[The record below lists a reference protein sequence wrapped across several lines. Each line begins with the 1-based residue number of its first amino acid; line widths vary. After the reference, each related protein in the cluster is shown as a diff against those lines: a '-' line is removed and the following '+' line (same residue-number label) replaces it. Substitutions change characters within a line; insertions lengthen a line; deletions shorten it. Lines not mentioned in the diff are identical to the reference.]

1 MDAKLIAFTA
11 ALACA
16 SMASPA
22 ADFIS
27 VEGPVPE
34 VNRGGCSTAVFVRP
48 VTNRAA
54 VVSAKWTVTGLGV
67 FRVFLNG
74 AEVGAE
80 DFLKPGYTH
89 PHKRRSSFSYDVTDA
104 FRRDPGARNVLCA
117 EVSTGWWRDAIIG
130 RAGKVSA
137 FQGVLKL
144 AYADG
149 SAEEIVSDT
158 SWRAAY
164 AGPLR
169 HATIWGGERYDARV
183 PTPWRTTGD
192 VDWKRARVNGEFKG
206 AVTPLEGRSVRV
218 RRDLAFAPRDAWA
231 WKGADGAAKDRHG
244 RARILRRYAG
254 GEALVLEPGETL
266 VVDFGQNCAGVPEF
280 AARAA
285 AGTELSGHPA
295 EMLNDANGERSRG
308 NDGPAGSAYFAN
320 YRTAESRLRYVF
332 AGGDGETWHP
342 SCTFFGGRYW
352 SFTANG
358 RVEFKRL
365 SLLPV
370 MSIAPEDETGTIV
383 TGDASLNRLISNCL
397 WGMRSN
403 YLSVPTDCP
412 QRNERWG
419 WTGDTQVFV
428 GAAVYA
434 ADVYGFLTKWM
445 TDMRD
450 SQADEKSKCPG
461 MFPKIA
467 PDRSGGRLIGWADA
481 GVIVPYTMWRQFG
494 DVGAV
499 NVNWDAMARFLANLD
514 KSNWTTPENER
525 QCVDWLSPAMYEGH
539 RRGWG
544 SKFCKN
550 PFWDGETNAD
560 ERQYWDMLGACYH
573 IWDLKMMVEMAKA
586 TGRDKEAAAY
596 AQREAK
602 AVARYRSLFLDH
614 HGRFAERYR
623 NMQTPNLFALKLG
636 LFPTQAAT
644 DAAKADLVASIKAGN
659 CKVGTGFLGTPLL
672 LDVIA
677 DIVGDPALAYS
688 VLLQRD
694 CPGWLYS
701 VDNGATTIWER
712 WDGYTKER
720 GFGPPEMNSFNHY
733 ANGAVLGWMYRTMAG
748 IRPGKEAGYRH
759 FTLAPKPDKRI
770 GSCKASYRTKYGT
783 VKSEWRYVDGGKL
796 EWSFTVPP
804 CTTATV
810 VPPDG
815 GPTVERGPGDYR
827 MPSDSVAD
835 GGVQKGDPFRSVTAP
850 KTECRVPLK
859 LLPRNNMPLVEA
871 DVDGAKCTFL
881 LDTGATH
888 TTFDLAF
895 VKKNLPN
902 ATLTPVAMMAETN
915 VEGAPRYMRVK
926 SMKLGAAEFG
936 DFGAMALDISHLHAS
951 VGVKVDGILGMSTL
965 GRVPCIVSFG
975 AGEVVFAPGKES
987 LARFGRLVQRSLS
1000 DPMSILLPVKFGERT
1015 FEVLVDSGAS
1025 LTFLSRETG
1034 WPTTGEAAN
1043 VPAVDINGKAK
1054 LAPLVGKKG
1063 VLPVGDG
1070 IEISPFVVSAPMN
1083 RIGSDVLI
1091 AYDMLIAGRY
1101 VSFRRHP

>member
-1 MDAKLIAFTA
+1 MCAATPRRGSLLYKVKAKIA
-11 ALACA
+11 ALLAAGAACA
-16 SMASPA
+16 GA

-74 AEVGAE
+74 AEVGAG

-89 PHKRRSSFSYDVTDA
+89 PGKRRSSFSYDVTDA
-104 FRRDPGARNVLCA
+104 IRRDPGARNVLCA
-117 EVSTGWWRDAIIG
+117 EVSTGWWRDGIIG
-130 RAGKVSA
+130 RAGKFSA

-149 SAEEIVSDT
+149 SAEDVATDT

-169 HATIWGGERYDARV
+169 HATIWGGEKYDARV

-192 VDWKRARVNGEFKG
+192 VDWRRARVNGEFKG

-218 RRDLAFAPRDAWA
+218 RRDLALSPCAAWV

-244 RARILRRYAG
+244 RARILRRYVG
-254 GEALVLEPGETL
+254 GETLVLEPGETL

-280 AARAA
+280 MARAT

-295 EMLNDANGERSRG
+295 EMLNDANGEKSRG
-308 NDGPAGSAYFAN
+308 NDGPAESAYFAN
-320 YRTAESRLRYVF
+320 YRRADSRLCYMF

-358 RVEFKRL
+358 RVEFAQIRQ
-365 SLLPV
+365 LPV

-419 WTGDTQVFV
+419 WAGDAQVFA

-434 ADVYGFLTKWM
+434 ADVYGFLSKWM

-450 SQADEKSKCPG
+450 SQADEKSKYPG

-467 PDRSGGRLIGWADA
+467 PGGAGGRLIGWADA
-481 GVIVPYTMWRQFG
+481 GVVVPYTLWRQFG
-494 DVGAV
+494 DVVAV
-499 NVNWDAMARFLANLD
+499 NVNWDAMARFMASLD
-514 KSNWTTPENER
+514 KSNWKTPEDER

-573 IWDLKMMVEMAKA
+573 VWDLKMMVEMAKA
-586 TGRDKEAAAY
+586 TGRDKEAEAY
-596 AQREAK
+596 ARREAK

-614 HGRFAERYR
+614 NGRLAERYR

-636 LFPTQAAT
+636 LFPTRAAT
-644 DAAKADLVASIKAGN
+644 DAAKADLVASVKAGN

-672 LDVIA
+672 LDVVA
-677 DIVGDPALAYS
+677 DVVGDPELAYS

-720 GFGPPEMNSFNHY
+720 GFGPFEMNSFNHY

-804 CTTATV
+804 GATATV
-810 VPPDG
+810 IPPDG
-815 GPTVERGPGDYR
+815 GPAVERGPGDYR
-827 MPSDSVAD
+827 MSALQP
-835 GGVQKGDPFRSVTAP
+835 AP
-850 KTECRVPLK
+850 
-859 LLPRNNMPLVEA
+859 
-871 DVDGAKCTFL
+871 
-881 LDTGATH
+881 
-888 TTFDLAF
+888 
-895 VKKNLPN
+895 
-902 ATLTPVAMMAETN
+902 
-915 VEGAPRYMRVK
+915 AP
-926 SMKLGAAEFG
+926 
-936 DFGAMALDISHLHAS
+936 
-951 VGVKVDGILGMSTL
+951 
-965 GRVPCIVSFG
+965 
-975 AGEVVFAPGKES
+975 
-987 LARFGRLVQRSLS
+987 
-1000 DPMSILLPVKFGERT
+1000 
-1015 FEVLVDSGAS
+1015 
-1025 LTFLSRETG
+1025 
-1034 WPTTGEAAN
+1034 
-1043 VPAVDINGKAK
+1043 
-1054 LAPLVGKKG
+1054 
-1063 VLPVGDG
+1063 
-1070 IEISPFVVSAPMN
+1070 
-1083 RIGSDVLI
+1083 
-1091 AYDMLIAGRY
+1091 
-1101 VSFRRHP
+1101 